1 MHDDPPAPPLAGVAA
16 GVAATLAMSGLLVA
30 AKALGALPKQ
40 PPVLIVEKVLPNL
53 PEAVAQPLSWAAHL
67 GYGAVGGAVLPVLL
81 RRVTPVR
88 GLAYGLLIYLGSY
101 EGWVPVAGVLPPAHA
116 DDRRRVVTMLA
127 AHVVYGAVL
136 GRLLARRR

>member
-1 MHDDPPAPPLAGVAA
+1 MRDDRPAPLPSGAAA
-16 GVAATLAMSGLLVA
+16 GLAATLAMSGLLVA

-40 PPVLIVEKVLPNL
+40 PPVLLVKKVLPNL

-67 GYGAVGGAVLPVLL
+67 GYGAVGGALLPVLL
-81 RRVTPVR
+81 RRVTPAR
-88 GLAYGLLIYLGSY
+88 GLAYGLAIYAASY

-116 DDRRRVVTMLA
+116 DDRRRVATMLA

-136 GRLLARRR
+136 GRLLRRR